1 MQIFE
6 RKKSIDINLG
16 KFTMEEIMNF
26 PNNKNVGSEEF
37 YLKEIFNSNHI
48 QIGVTQ
54 VKAYT
59 SGIHDFEYDTQTKQ
73 IKIFSRFRNS
83 AFLVYLYSI
92 LPLMPLIF
100 GKNSGNILPLI
111 GMTVACF
118 IFFTLLLVFGIRS
131 ESNEIEREMVIR
143 INYLSRNKVR

>member
-16 KFTMEEIMNF
+16 KLTMEEIMNF
-26 PNNKNVGSEEF
+26 LGEKNAGSEEF
-37 YLKEIFNSNHI
+37 YLKEVFNSNHV
-48 QIGVTQ
+48 QIGVAQNKT
-54 VKAYT
+54 YS
-59 SGIHDFEYDTQTKQ
+59 SGIHDFEYDTQAEQ

-92 LPLMPLIF
+92 LPLTPLIF
-100 GKNSGNILPLI
+100 GENSGNVLPLI

-118 IFFTLLLVFGIRS
+118 IFLTLLLVFGIRS
-131 ESNEIEREMVIR
+131 ESNEVEREMVIR
-143 INYLSRNKVR
+143 INYLNRNKIR